1 MDARANGATAS
12 VAPGAV
18 DVAIVGGGVAGASL
32 GAALAAAGFGVVVI
46 EREARFRDRVRGESV
61 HPWGVAE
68 ADRLGLLPVLRG
80 AGGRELPV
88 WQRYTDRVPNE
99 PYRWADDV
107 PGGYGEWTIYHPAL
121 QEALLAHAATCG
133 AQVLRPVRVANFRR
147 ADGPELAVTVGE
159 DTLTVR
165 ARLVV
170 GADGRSSAARRWV
183 GASTARDP
191 VHHAIGGCLLDGV
204 ALASSSAH
212 QAFFP
217 GGMTMTF
224 PQGNGR
230 ARVYVVC
237 DTATAATLRGRPGNG
252 AIAFIATCAATLP
265 DGAFR
270 DAVAVGPAAFFPNA
284 DVWASRV
291 AADDVVLVGD
301 AAGANDPSL
310 GQGLSLA
317 FRDARELRDLLAA
330 DHDWPRAIAEFAA
343 RRAAY
348 YAVLREHARWIGLLT
363 TETGPEA
370 DARRERATRARE
382 NDPTAGGFTAIYALG
397 PDGLTPDDA
406 ARRHFF
412 GED

>member
-1 MDARANGATAS
+1 MVARAKDGAAS
-12 VAPGAV
+12 GTPRAV
-18 DVAIVGGGVAGASL
+18 DVAIVGGGVAGAAL
-32 GAALAAAGFGVVVI
+32 GAALAGAGFGVVVI

-68 ADRLGLLPVLRG
+68 ADKLGLLPVLRG
-80 AGGRELPV
+80 AGGRELPL

-107 PGGYGEWTIYHPAL
+107 PGGYGEWTIFHPAL
-121 QEALLAHAATCG
+121 QEALLAHATTCG
-133 AQVLRPVRVANFRR
+133 ADVVRPARVSGFRR
-147 ADGPELAVTVGE
+147 VGGPELDVAVGE
-159 DTLTVR
+159 DTVTVR

-183 GASTARDP
+183 GARTLRDP

-204 ALASSSAH
+204 ALDEASAH

-230 ARVYVVC
+230 ARAYVVC
-237 DTATAATLRGRPGNG
+237 DGATAESLRGQPGNV
-252 AIAFIATCAATLP
+252 ATAFIATCAATLP
-265 DGAFR
+265 DGAYR
-270 DAVAVGPAAFFPNA
+270 DAVAAGPSAFFPNA
-284 DVWASRV
+284 DVWASQV
-291 AADDVVLVGD
+291 AAGDVVLVGD

-317 FRDARELRDLLAA
+317 FRDARALRDLLVA
-330 DHDWPRAIAEFAA
+330 DQDWPRAIAEFATH
-343 RRAAY
+343 RAASF
-348 YAVLREHARWIGLLT
+348 AVLREHARWIGLLT

-370 DARRERATRARE
+370 DARRERVTRARE
-382 NDPTAGGFTAIYALG
+382 TDPTAGGFAAIFALG
-397 PDGLTPDDA
+397 PDELTADDA
-406 ARRHFF
+406 ARRRFF